1 MRDTPTLL
9 ITSRRMQYDL
19 SEVFQQAS
27 EDHSACRYDT
37 KDYDSYLSHGIKI
50 VKDNYGSKII
60 IMDTTQG
67 EYYQEVSAEDYY
79 LFQTKGWLYGIYVLS
94 LSSHK
99 DRVERLNEEIKSE
112 VNNRKRKR
120 TLLALREE
128 RELVLKNY
136 SKVNQLL
143 IKLNDNE

>member
-1 MRDTPTLL
+1 VNT
-9 ITSRRMQYDL
+9 
-19 SEVFQQAS
+19 
-27 EDHSACRYDT
+27 
-37 KDYDSYLSHGIKI
+37 
-50 VKDNYGSKII
+50 
-60 IMDTTQG
+60 
-67 EYYQEVSAEDYY
+67 
-79 LFQTKGWLYGIYVLS
+79 
-94 LSSHK
+94 SSHK

-143 IKLNDNE
+143 IKLNNNE